1 MKPKYE
7 VHLCKSCIEQ
17 LEEDYYF
24 SVPREQLNIVEVP
37 VADCD
42 NEDLDN
48 YNAKLNARNPDWV
61 E

>member
-7 VHLCKSCIEQ
+7 VHLCKHCIEQ

-24 SVPREQLNIVEVP
+24 SMPREQLKIVEVP
-37 VADCD
+37 VAECD

-48 YNAKLNARNPDWV
+48 YDERLKARNPDWA